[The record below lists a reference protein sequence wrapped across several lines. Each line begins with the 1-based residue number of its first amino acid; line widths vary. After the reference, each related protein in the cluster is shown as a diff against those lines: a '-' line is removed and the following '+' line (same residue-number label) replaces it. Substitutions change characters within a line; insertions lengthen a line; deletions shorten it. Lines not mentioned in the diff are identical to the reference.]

1 MKLRSFFKELLQ
13 QHKGMNKYCKGYE
26 MVAASKGMQHLLF
39 LLCPRAIYEAGEIAV
54 GKGAPTTDSEKFE
67 MEKVN
72 LMISHIKRLCWTSN
86 GNFITNTCIVIKE
99 QAVHC
104 PPWRGKKW
112 HENKSGWQIKS
123 YSQYFCLLEAKYML
137 MALITDGHISQKP
150 ESESNMCVIQT
161 SSRFIAPLRELIY

>member
-1 MKLRSFFKELLQ
+1 
-13 QHKGMNKYCKGYE
+13 

-104 PPWRGKKW
+104 PP
-112 HENKSGWQIKS
+112 
-123 YSQYFCLLEAKYML
+123 
-137 MALITDGHISQKP
+137 
-150 ESESNMCVIQT
+150 
-161 SSRFIAPLRELIY
+161 